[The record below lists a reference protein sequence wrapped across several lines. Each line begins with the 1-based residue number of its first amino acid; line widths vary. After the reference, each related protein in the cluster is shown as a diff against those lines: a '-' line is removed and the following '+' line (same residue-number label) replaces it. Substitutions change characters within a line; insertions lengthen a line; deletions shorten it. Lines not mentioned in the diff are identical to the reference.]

1 MPGIVQRDYFARQT
15 KQYKTKKPTMCT
27 HKVVENH
34 QKLLA
39 GYVNIILSLCFR
51 KEEICVLFQES

>member
-1 MPGIVQRDYFARQT
+1 MPGFVQRDYFARQ
-15 KQYKTKKPTMCT
+15 KTTTTTTMCT

-39 GYVNIILSLCFR
+39 GYVNIILSLCFK

>member
-1 MPGIVQRDYFARQT
+1 MPGFVQRDYFARQ
-15 KQYKTKKPTMCT
+15 KQNKTMCT
-27 HKVVENH
+27 HKLVENH

-39 GYVNIILSLCFR
+39 GYVNITLSLCFK

>member
-1 MPGIVQRDYFARQT
+1 MPGIVQRDYYVR
-15 KQYKTKKPTMCT
+15 KKKTNKKKTMHT

-34 QKLLA
+34 QEFLA
-39 GYVNIILSLCFR
+39 GYVNIILSLHFK